1 MKRFL
6 VLILLLTIIH
16 SAATKNETIVD
27 IRTQIEGEDVRITI
41 MSDGSAEVI
50 VGAEEFKSPLYRA
63 QYLADQLYELREE
76 ITEAGESRIYLK
88 SGENTLNMTYNP
100 VSSGEFQ
107 NLVEKIYV
115 RITGKDTTQAIWPV
129 DISVFVM
136 ESYPEQYGVSAIIKR
151 GNDLLAYVVEQN
163 VSLLVVAN
171 MTSLVYSDQVSFSIA
186 SGGQTAEVTFDIFSV
201 GSNHRPSDLRFIVEV
216 GNYSID
222 DNWNRVNLSGVQPL
236 DTGTLVISS
245 NLSNLPLA
253 VPILG
258 LLLIPLI
265 RKKFRN
271 LQST

>member
-1 MKRFL
+1 MKKFL

-16 SAATKNETIVD
+16 SSATKNETIVD
-27 IRTQIEGEDVRITI
+27 IRTQIDGEDVRITI
-41 MSDGSAEVI
+41 MSEGSAEVI
-50 VGAEEFKSPLYRA
+50 TGTEKFSSSLYRA
-63 QYLADQLYELREE
+63 QYLADQLYELRGE
-76 ITEAGESRIYLK
+76 ITEAGDGRIYLK
-88 SGENTLNMTYNP
+88 SGENTLNVTYNP
-100 VSSGEFQ
+100 VTSGEFQ
-107 NLVEKIYV
+107 NLVEMIYM

-129 DISVFVM
+129 DVSVVVM

-171 MTSLVYSDQVSFSIA
+171 MTSLVYRDQVSFSIA
-186 SGGQTAEVTFDIFSV
+186 SGGQTAEVTFDTFSV
-201 GSNHRPSDLRFIVEV
+201 GSNYRPSNLRFIVEV

-222 DNWNRVNLSGVQPL
+222 DNWNRANLSGVQPL
-236 DTGTLVISS
+236 DTGTLVNSS
-245 NLSNLPLA
+245 NLSELPLT